1 MCSIVYIIDAYL
13 HKECDRIPQ
22 VQGRASLVY
31 SLIQAYNLL
40 SHMHLVPS
48 TKATDE
54 DLKSFHSSDYIKYLQ
69 QINDNT
75 DLEKHN
81 EDELEYYGL
90 AYDCPLI
97 THIYDFVKTIAGG
110 SLTAAQYLV
119 DETANIAVNW
129 CGGWHHAQR
138 DKAEGFCYVNDIV
151 IAIQK
156 LREKYDKVLYIDLD
170 IHHGDG
176 VENAFLVT
184 KKVLTLSFHKHGPGF
199 YPGSGAIADTGSG
212 NGKLYSI
219 NVPLKDGIKDDLFFK
234 IFDSVTSKVSHVFRP
249 NAVVVQCGADCL
261 NKDPMGTFN
270 LTPKGLGEC
279 ICKVLAWKLPLL
291 FLGGGGYNLA
301 NTARYWT
308 YLTSIILDQK
318 IPSEIPEHRYFT
330 CYGPDFDL
338 HITPGCRRDF
348 NTKEYIEDVIKI
360 IHKNLD
366 DMVSLPSENDLN
378 A

>member
-1 MCSIVYIIDAYL
+1 MSAFLFFHESSI
-13 HKECDRIPQ
+13 
-22 VQGRASLVY
+22 G
-31 SLIQAYNLL
+31 
-40 SHMHLVPS
+40 VPKQS
-48 TKATDE
+48 T
-54 DLKSFHSSDYIKYLQ
+54 
-69 QINDNT
+69 
-75 DLEKHN
+75 
-81 EDELEYYGL
+81 ELEL
-90 AYDCPLI
+90 ARDVQDHLITAEPHMLGFGKMYILELQNVLHETPNRMWTQSMSVEVISYDCPLI

-110 SLTAAQYLV
+110 SLTAAQQLV

-176 VENAFLVT
+176 VENAFLIT

-219 NVPLKDGIKDDLFFK
+219 NVPLKDGIKDDLFFQ
-234 IFDSVTSKVSHVFRP
+234 IFDSVTSKVLHVFRP

-261 NKDPMGTFN
+261 NKDPIGTFN

-308 YLTSIILDQK
+308 YLTSILLDQK
-318 IPSEIPEHRYFT
+318 IPSEIPEHR
-330 CYGPDFDL
+330 GIEL
-338 HITPGCRRDF
+338 EGE
-348 NTKEYIEDVIKI
+348 TKNSTK
-360 IHKNLD
+360 
-366 DMVSLPSENDLN
+366 
-378 A
+378 